1 MSKLN
6 ILYHLAHADF
16 LERTRRYSFLVM
28 LVLMVFLAYSYV
40 PSRDSA
46 YITLSVDG
54 ARGLY
59 NSAWIG
65 SLVAVLTGI
74 TLPLVGFYLVKNAVE
89 RDTQTGVGQIMATTP
104 LTRPAYTLGK
114 WLSNF
119 AVLASMVAVIAL
131 STIVLQLVIGEDHN
145 LDLGIL
151 LAPILWVVLPT
162 LALVCAVAVL
172 FETIGWLSGGF
183 GNVVYFFIGTAATMA
198 SFMPVML
205 SVGGKDIPQPPVDV
219 FGVGLPLSSMLRATM
234 AAFPNIDFGNNSI
247 GPVPVVFA
255 GPLQTFVWAGVQW
268 TPQVVAGRL
277 SWVAV
282 AIAIA
287 LLASLFFNRFDPA
300 RLRIR
305 RIKEKRRTTK
315 EPQLVEPAIHQ
326 SQLAAPVS
334 RSAPQLTPLPTS
346 GMRFS
351 FGRLLLA
358 ELGLMRKGL
367 RWWWFLVAAVLIV
380 AGALLP
386 IDTARRY
393 VLPFTWLWPVL
404 IWSALGTR
412 EARHRTGGMVF
423 SAAHPVGRQLPA
435 TWLAGVLVTALT
447 GSGVAYNILRTG
459 DLASM
464 SAWMVATIFIP
475 SLAIALAVWSGSSK
489 LFEVVY
495 LALWYAGP
503 MNQFLPQLDFMGSSD
518 RAVSSG
524 MPLTFLITTF
534 ALMGAALIGR
544 QRKIQE

>member
-89 RDTQTGVGQIMATTP
+89 RDTRTGVGQIMATTP
-104 LTRPAYTLGK
+104 LTRPVYTLGK

-131 STIVLQLVIGEDHN
+131 STIVLQLVIGEDRS
-145 LDLGIL
+145 LDLGAL
-151 LAPILWVVLPT
+151 LAPIVWVVLPT

-172 FETIGWLSGGF
+172 FETIGWLGGGF

-198 SFMPVML
+198 AFMPVML
-205 SVGGKDIPQPPVDV
+205 SEAGKDIPQPPVDI
-219 FGVGLPLSSMLRATM
+219 FGVGLPLSNMLQATM
-234 AAFPNIDFGNNSI
+234 AAFPSIDFGNNSI

-268 TPQVVAGRL
+268 TPQVIAGRL
-277 SWVAV
+277 FWVAV

-287 LLASLFFNRFDPA
+287 LLASLFFHRFDPA
-300 RLRIR
+300 RVRIR
-305 RIKEKRRTTK
+305 KIKDKRRTMK
-315 EPQLVEPAIHQ
+315 EPQLVEPIIPRFQPATSPGQ
-326 SQLAAPVS
+326 SAL
-334 RSAPQLTPLPTS
+334 QLTSLNRS
-346 GMRFS
+346 HLRFS
-351 FGRLLLA
+351 FGRVLIA
-358 ELGLMRKGL
+358 ELRLMRKGL

-386 IDTARRY
+386 TDTARRY
-393 VLPFTWLWPVL
+393 VLPLTWLWPVL

-412 EARHRTGGMVF
+412 EARHHTGGMVF

-435 TWLAGVLVTALT
+435 MWLAGVLVTALT
-447 GSGVAYNILRTG
+447 GSGVAYNLMRAG
-459 DLASM
+459 DLASL

-475 SLAIALAVWSGSSK
+475 SLALALALWSGSSK

-503 MNQFLPQLDFMGSSD
+503 MNQFLPQLDFMGASD
-518 RAVSSG
+518 RAISSG
-524 MPLTFLITTF
+524 MPLTFLIASL
-534 ALMGAALIGR
+534 ALMGVAFIGR
-544 QRKIQE
+544 QRKIQQ